1 CIKGGSRY
9 YSETLSTLQF
19 AAACRKIEN
28 RVHANEDLSGD
39 TVMAYKEEITRLRE
53 ELNGLEANI
62 RSEMTAKLALV
73 ENELKTWKEAAISRE
88 KDLVEARLR
97 CNLLSAQLTS
107 GPSVVGDVK
116 SSDEAIRAITAQLS
130 RRIESIRTFE
140 DLSRAQLEANLV
152 NAYNEL
158 EEMRSRLENAEASRK
173 ASVEK
178 YNGFLQ
184 GCSET
189 SISELSLRRLNL
201 TTVCFISVQPKFVEL
216 WNKFCLKAPE
226 EFDALDNGDVVE
238 DGELA
243 EEYESLRLEME
254 NNRLS
259 QIICEKETAIKS
271 ICELQKQQAAQWA
284 KEKQEFLRADSLLK
298 SRNEHL
304 ESENNTLR
312 EKLEKY
318 RKKAE
323 QLGVTISSFNDER
336 CRLQQQIDGLHSE
349 KLDLEDQ
356 LQALQN
362 EQELMSNRMKN
373 ELVTGK
379 PDAGVELARE
389 GIKKLL
395 CDVSEKR
402 IVEKKRDLRKGKCNG
417 LNFETMYQC
426 EPVSYNIDILRLI
439 RHFATYRNTIED
451 SFDHKLSELRATF
464 FDSEKRTAELSTTE
478 KPCKEYE
485 AVEKNQN
492 RELLP
497 MDSHLAVNETD

>member
-1 CIKGGSRY
+1 
-9 YSETLSTLQF
+9 
-19 AAACRKIEN
+19 
-28 RVHANEDLSGD
+28 
-39 TVMAYKEEITRLRE
+39 
-53 ELNGLEANI
+53 
-62 RSEMTAKLALV
+62 MTAKLALV

-130 RRIESIRTFE
+130 RRIESIKTFE

-158 EEMRSRLENAEASRK
+158 EEMRLRLENAEASRK
-173 ASVEK
+173 AAVEK

-201 TTVCFISVQPKFVEL
+201 TTARNCEVKSKTPAQRKKERRRTIFTPSASQFSQ
-216 WNKFCLKAPE
+216 NRG
-226 EFDALDNGDVVE
+226 ALEQDVVE

-271 ICELQKQQAAQWA
+271 ICELQKQQAEQWA
-284 KEKQEFLRADSLLK
+284 KEKQEFPK
-298 SRNEHL
+298 N
-304 ESENNTLR
+304 
-312 EKLEKY
+312 
-318 RKKAE
+318 
-323 QLGVTISSFNDER
+323 R

-373 ELVTGK
+373 ELVIVK
-379 PDAGVELARE
+379 SDAEVELARE
-389 GIKKLL
+389 DIKKLQ
-395 CDVSEKR
+395 CNASEKR

-417 LNFETMYQC
+417 LN
-426 EPVSYNIDILRLI
+426 LRPHTS

-451 SFDHKLSELRATF
+451 SFDHKLSELRA
-464 FDSEKRTAELSTTE
+464 
-478 KPCKEYE
+478 
-485 AVEKNQN
+485 
-492 RELLP
+492 
-497 MDSHLAVNETD
+497 